1 MSATEMSEDRS
12 RGMYHSL
19 IGKPS
24 LRVVLV
30 MGLLIGLSSLVLL
43 AACGGEEAAKG
54 GAGQEHNKS
63 TSGGTAFTDGLV
75 AFRRYLDLDLTQ
87 SAIFTMYPD
96 GTHIRQITHP
106 PEGWSDGSPAW
117 SPDGTKVA
125 FHRQATDESTSRIMV
140 LNTKTGDA
148 RQVQDFAE
156 VVRGVE
162 GSDPAFSPDGKMLA
176 FKRSD
181 GIWVVALDG
190 SYSHHVT
197 YVEKPWWGG
206 ALEFE
211 DSGPAFSPGGSML
224 VFERTRL
231 EDDHTAVFVQPIDES
246 ASPEDARQITPWK
259 MGCGDGPE
267 FSPKG
272 DWVLFGCEPEGGS
285 SNLYWVHPNGTGL
298 EQLTQDADK
307 HYWGSSFS
315 PEFDDEGWGDIVAA
329 RYPAYGDEGNSDV
342 FLMHMEI
349 SVGISGNLTKS
360 ETLDDAP
367 DWGTHPPSLQTLARR
382 GCDAPPKEAPE
393 WCEKGD
399 GGQ

>member
-1 MSATEMSEDRS
+1 MSEHRRS
-12 RGMYHSL
+12 KGMDHSL

-24 LRVVLV
+24 VRVVLV
-30 MGLLIGLSSLVLL
+30 MGLLMGLCSLLLL
-43 AACGGEEAAKG
+43 AACGGEESAKG
-54 GAGQEHNKS
+54 GADQEHNKS
-63 TSGGTAFTDGLV
+63 TSGGTASTDGLI
-75 AFRRYLDLDLTQ
+75 AFRRYLSLELTK
-87 SAIFTMYPD
+87 SAIFTMYPN

-106 PEGWSDGSPAW
+106 PKGWSDGSPAW

-148 RQVQDFAE
+148 RQVQDYYR

-176 FKRSD
+176 FKRSS

-206 ALEFE
+206 ELEFE

-272 DWVLFGCEPEGGS
+272 DWVLFSCEPEGGS

-298 EQLTQDADK
+298 ERLTNDQPDDVD
-307 HYWGSSFS
+307 YVGSSFS

-342 FLMHMEI
+342 FGMHMDTGGVVP
-349 SVGISGNLTKS
+349 SVSGNLTKS

-367 DWGTHPPSLQTLARR
+367 SWGTHPPSLKTLHKR
-382 GCDAPPKEAPE
+382 G
-393 WCEKGD
+393 
-399 GGQ
+399 